1 VLVGRLATGMCKL
14 FAEVYATGLG
24 DAAETA
30 TGLQGALVAYGT
42 FNFLYTAIWLFI
54 ISVVGMYVASV
65 ATEPPPERKL
75 DVLTF
80 ATTAKGEITYTRT
93 DVVASAIVLTF
104 ILSLYVYFFGLF
116 F

>member
-1 VLVGRLATGMCKL
+1 MLLTLPALMLQVLPVGLRGLAL
-14 FAEVYATGLG
+14 AGLL
-24 DAAETA
+24 AA
-30 TGLQGALVAYGT
+30 LMSSLSST
-42 FNFLYTAIWLFI
+42 FNSSAPCSPSTSTRSGVPRRPSGRSLA
-54 ISVVGMYVASV
+54 
-65 ATEPPPERKL
+65 
-75 DVLTF
+75 VLTF